1 MLFFYHRVNKA
12 RTIFVTQKLW
22 VSRVSRGGRSSRPRS
37 AGGQG
42 PLTRT
47 RRAGVGAGGSGA
59 AGIAPGQSKA
69 NRIPLFLL
77 FCFVLFVLFFN
88 KRAAPFRAVH
98 TGLRLLSIFICD
110 SFLCSHRPVGAGKGR
125 RGFLMKYRR
134 EKTKINPALGRR
146 GGAARCSFPG
156 AGGQRAGPGALI
168 ARHFCRSRNS
178 RRRPGG
184 GRTGGKRERGGAG
197 AEMAPAALSEALLS
211 AISGPMLAA
220 VVALLVAACV
230 VLPSAPPLRHRLLRA
245 ALLRASGWQRRRLEL
260 QSTDV
265 RHGQERRLRRLL
277 PPGEAPG
284 ERGWERRAGSGGCG
298 APF

>member
-1 MLFFYHRVNKA
+1 
-12 RTIFVTQKLW
+12 
-22 VSRVSRGGRSSRPRS
+22 
-37 AGGQG
+37 
-42 PLTRT
+42 
-47 RRAGVGAGGSGA
+47 
-59 AGIAPGQSKA
+59 
-69 NRIPLFLL
+69 
-77 FCFVLFVLFFN
+77 
-88 KRAAPFRAVH
+88 
-98 TGLRLLSIFICD
+98 
-110 SFLCSHRPVGAGKGR
+110 
-125 RGFLMKYRR
+125 
-134 EKTKINPALGRR
+134 
-146 GGAARCSFPG
+146 
-156 AGGQRAGPGALI
+156 
-168 ARHFCRSRNS
+168 
-178 RRRPGG
+178 
-184 GRTGGKRERGGAG
+184 
-197 AEMAPAALSEALLS
+197 MAPAALSEALLS